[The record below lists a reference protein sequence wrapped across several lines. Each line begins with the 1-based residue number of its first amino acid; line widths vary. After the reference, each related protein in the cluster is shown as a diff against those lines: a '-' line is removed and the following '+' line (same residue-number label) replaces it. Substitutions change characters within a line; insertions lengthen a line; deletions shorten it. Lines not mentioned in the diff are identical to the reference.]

1 MIAVTKFGATTRSSL
16 RSGIRLTGASSMK
29 TESTRA
35 LARYLCRHV
44 RKLGDSAHLLLI
56 LAVTFWA
63 GNFLIGR
70 AVRADVPPVALAF
83 GRWAGA
89 TLLLA
94 PFAARRAWNDRRIYL
109 RHAGIVLTLSFVG
122 IAVFN
127 TLIYLGLQS
136 TTALNAFLL
145 QALMPVLIVA
155 MGVMLF
161 GETTEPRQ
169 VAGLALSLAG
179 AVWVI
184 IEGSPQRLA
193 SLNVAAGDLIVLA
206 AVFSYAGYSVLLRR
220 RPAVSGL
227 SFAFVTF
234 LLGTIMLAPFWL
246 WEATV
251 RPFEPSA
258 VGFAALAYVMVFP
271 SILSF
276 LAFNRGVALIGS
288 ARAGPYLHLMPVLG
302 AVGAV
307 VLLGERFETFHA
319 VGVVAVALG
328 IGLATGRSRKVPGA

>member
-1 MIAVTKFGATTRSSL
+1 M
-16 RSGIRLTGASSMK
+16 
-29 TESTRA
+29 
-35 LARYLCRHV
+35 
-44 RKLGDSAHLLLI
+44 RKLGDSAHLLLL

-63 GNFLIGR
+63 GNFLLGR

-94 PFAARRAWNDRRIYL
+94 PFAARQAWSDRRIYL
-109 RHAGIVLTLSFVG
+109 RHAGTVLALSLLG
-122 IAVFN
+122 IAIFP
-127 TLIYLGLQS
+127 TFIYLGLQS

-155 MGVMLF
+155 MGVVLF
-161 GETTEPRQ
+161 GERTQPRQ

-184 IEGSPQRLA
+184 IEGAPGRLA
-193 SLNVAAGDLIVLA
+193 SLNVAVGDLIVLA
-206 AVFSYAGYSVLLRR
+206 AVFCYAGYSVLLRR
-220 RPAVSGL
+220 RPAVNGL

-234 LLGTIMLAPFWL
+234 LLGAVMLAPFWL
-246 WEATV
+246 WETTV

-307 VLLGERFETFHA
+307 LLLDERFESFHA

-328 IGLATGRSRKVPGA
+328 VTLATRRARQGKPPDDDRAGG